1 MAPELPAVRQG
12 AGPEPLVGGTAR
24 ATSLADRL
32 PPGGATPPE
41 DEWRRY
47 FGSVKRWK
55 RLVILIALGGT
66 ALGVLGTRLVE
77 PYLPFYTAAANIWI
91 DGSVRRADRTPDQA
105 MPGPINSG
113 QLLGASGWMDLARSY
128 IVLDSVARQ
137 LRLYLSWD
145 GPADSVALSSLELG
159 AHYRPGGY
167 RREID
172 PSGHRFRLLSAHG
185 VELQRGA
192 AGDSIGGP
200 IGPAWLPPTRPFTP
214 GRALA
219 VTGPT

>member
-55 RLVILIALGGT
+55 RLVILIALGAPAPG
-66 ALGVLGTRLVE
+66 LLGTRRVE

-113 QLLGASGWMDLARSY
+113 QLLGASGGMDLSRSY

-145 GPADSVALSSLELG
+145 GPADSVALSSLELA
-159 AHYRPGGY
+159 AHYQPGDF
-167 RREID
+167 RLKID
-172 PSGHRFRLLSAHG
+172 PSSHRLRPLTAPSG
-185 VELQRGA
+185 ELQRH
-192 AGDSIGGP
+192 
-200 IGPAWLPPTRPFTP
+200 PT
-214 GRALA
+214 
-219 VTGPT
+219 